1 MERIEQV
8 RADLEVARQAAWAA
22 PSKEAAE
29 PDLERV
35 SRLEAELRAQ
45 EDTPEKVKAERDLLR
60 TQLQQA
66 GWKLS
71 AAERDV
77 ERLSG
82 RVTWLESIIA
92 NQIGRPLDGMSDT
105 KLAFRL
111 EEVRVQRQRL
121 ADGISKASTLA
132 DLQSL
137 QFTARN
143 MGLIDK
149 RNQFQKLAGLLGQA

>member
-1 MERIEQV
+1 MERIDQI
-8 RADLEVARQAAWAA
+8 RAEIEDARQAAWAA
-22 PSKEAAE
+22 PSQEAAE
-29 PDLERV
+29 PDWERV
-35 SRLEAELRAQ
+35 SRLEAELREL

-77 ERLSG
+77 DRLVG

-132 DLQSL
+132 DLQNL

>member
-1 MERIEQV
+1 MERIDQI
-8 RADLEVARQAAWAA
+8 RAEIEDARQAAWAA
-22 PSKEAAE
+22 PGQEAAE
-29 PDLERV
+29 PDWERV
-35 SRLEAELRAQ
+35 SRLEAELREL

-92 NQIGRPLDGMSDT
+92 NQIGRPVDGLSPT

-111 EEVRVQRQRL
+111 EEVREQRQRL

-132 DLQSL
+132 DLQHMKNV
-137 QFTARN
+137 ARN
-143 MGLIDK
+143 MGLIDR
-149 RNQFQKLAGLLGQA
+149 RNQYERLAACLGQG